1 MSDTKLSA
9 APNAADSAPNGANAE
24 SIAENIRA
32 AILEHRLAPGAKLTE
47 AQLCEVFAVKRGTVR
62 QALAQLSNERLVD
75 LEPNRGA
82 FVASPSLQEVHEVF
96 EMRRIIEL
104 AVVDRIAQGHGV
116 RRLKSISATIGK
128 ERRAFE
134 SHDFSSWIRLSGEF
148 HTELAA
154 LTGNTVLCEC
164 LSGLVARSTLIS
176 ALYESLGK
184 SSCSFEDHE
193 AILAALDAGDAAK
206 AGVLMAQHLRDVEL
220 KMLERPARGAV
231 DLKEVFMKPAERERA
246 LDM

>member
-1 MSDTKLSA
+1 MTEAKLKDLSKVSVIGTA
-9 APNAADSAPNGANAE
+9 ASVAAATAE
-24 SIAENIRA
+24 SIATNIRD

-47 AQLCEVFAVKRGTVR
+47 AQLCEVFDVKRGPIR
-62 QALAQLSNERLVD
+62 QALAQLATDHLVD

-96 EMRRIIEL
+96 DMRRIIEL
-104 AVVDRIAQGHGV
+104 AVVERIAQGHGT
-116 RRLKSISATIGK
+116 RRLKAISANIGR

-148 HTELAA
+148 HTELAS

-176 ALYESLGK
+176 ALYESLGQ

-193 AILAALDAGDAAK
+193 QILVALDAGDALK
-206 AGVLMAQHLRDVEL
+206 ATELMARHLQEVEL
-220 KMLERPARGAV
+220 KMLDRPARGAV
-231 DLKEVFMKPAERERA
+231 DLHEV
-246 LDM
+246 